1 MSDFAARRRQVPFL
15 VLAPSLVVVVGVL
28 AAILMAAL
36 GTHELGQQSDDAA
49 ALRAKLLALT
59 LAERLRA
66 TPEEDRAAL
75 VERAARRSGAEL
87 LLVEQNADVVV
98 DGTQGVPAKSQVLKL
113 LVQGDGETL
122 TKLGRSRYFAAPV
135 AAAEPLSVL
144 AFVVAPEVPFAG
156 GSLVVSVALLAT
168 LLVGAAALVA
178 LSLARDVYSDVTFVE
193 RRIAEMAEEGADP
206 AGKPVP
212 VRAVDQVGL
221 LAASFNVLVDRFA
234 AAEEAYRQ
242 DLTGAQ
248 NYDRERSAFL
258 AALSH
263 ELRTPLNAI
272 LGFTDVLLA
281 EVDGPLTEDARE
293 NLLVVRGSGEHLRA
307 LIDDILDLSALES
320 GELRLS
326 SRSIDV
332 YPIAQ
337 EVVRE
342 AGLAA
347 SAKGLSLELFGKP
360 AIAYADPRR
369 VRQII
374 GNVVNNA
381 IKFTT
386 TGGVTV
392 RVDPRDGGV
401 SVAIADTGPG
411 IAPKDHEAIFR
422 EFFQTGDVRRQRVG
436 TGLGLAITRRLV
448 QMHRGFIDLR
458 SQLGRGS
465 LFTIV
470 LPSTA
475 PETKPPSDPP
485 IPPPAKSRPRS
496 EPIT

>member
-1 MSDFAARRRQVPFL
+1 MTAFPARRRQVPFL

-28 AAILMAAL
+28 AAFLMAAL
-36 GTHELGQQSDDAA
+36 GTRELGIQSDEAA
-49 ALRAKLLALT
+49 ALRAKLLAVT

-66 TPEEDRAAL
+66 TPEEERTAL
-75 VERAARRSGAEL
+75 VEQAARRSGAEL
-87 LLVEQNADVVV
+87 LLVQQSGHVVV
-98 DGTQGVPAKSQVLKL
+98 DGTQGVPNKAQILEL
-113 LVQGDGETL
+113 LVEGDGEAT
-122 TKLGRSRYFAAPV
+122 TQLGRSRYFAAPV
-135 AAAEPLSVL
+135 QAAAPLSVL
-144 AFVVAPEVPFAG
+144 SFVVAPETPFAG

-178 LSLARDVYSDVTFVE
+178 LALARDVYSDVTFVE
-193 RRIAEMAEEGADP
+193 RRIAEMAQESADP

-212 VRAVDQVGL
+212 VRSVDQVGL

-248 NYDRERSAFL
+248 DYDKERSAFL

-281 EVDGPLTEDARE
+281 EVDGPLTEDSRE
-293 NLLVVRGSGEHLRA
+293 NLSVIRSSGEHLRA

-326 SRSIDV
+326 SRPIDV

-342 AGLAA
+342 AAIAA
-347 SAKGLSLELFGKP
+347 SNKGLTLELFGKP
-360 AIAYADPRR
+360 ATAYADPRR

-381 IKFTT
+381 LKFTSK
-386 TGGVTV
+386 GSVTV

-401 SVAIADTGPG
+401 SIAIADTGPG
-411 IAPKDHEAIFR
+411 IAPQDHEAIFR
-422 EFFQTGDVRRQRVG
+422 EFFQTGDARRQRVG
-436 TGLGLAITRRLV
+436 TGLGLAISRRLV

-470 LPSTA
+470 LPA
-475 PETKPPSDPP
+475 QPPPEPRPSEPV
-485 IPPPAKSRPRS
+485 PPPAKSRPRA
-496 EPIT
+496 EPAS

>member
-1 MSDFAARRRQVPFL
+1 MTDLPARRRQVPFL

-28 AAILMAAL
+28 SAVLMAVL
-36 GTHELGQQSDDAA
+36 GTRELGRQSDEAA
-49 ALRAKLLALT
+49 ALRARVLALT
-59 LAERLRA
+59 MSERLRA
-66 TPEEDRAAL
+66 TPEEDRSAL

-87 LLVEQNADVVV
+87 LLVQQTGDVLV
-98 DGTQGVPAKSQVLKL
+98 DGTQGLLQRSQILRL
-113 LVQGDGETL
+113 LVSSEGETV

-135 AAAEPLSVL
+135 AAGEPLSLL

-193 RRIAEMAEEGADP
+193 RRIAEMAQEGADP

-212 VRAVDQVGL
+212 VRSVDQVGL

-263 ELRTPLNAI
+263 ELRTPLNAV
-272 LGFTDVLLA
+272 LGFADVLLA

-293 NLLVVRGSGEHLRA
+293 SLSVIRGSGEHLRA

-326 SRSIDV
+326 SREIDV

-342 AGLAA
+342 AGVAA
-347 SAKGLSLELFGKP
+347 SAKGLKLELFGKP
-360 AIAYADPRR
+360 AMAYADPRR

-374 GNVVNNA
+374 GNVVGNA
-381 IKFTT
+381 VKFTSR
-386 TGGVTV
+386 GGVTV

-401 SVAIADTGPG
+401 SIAITDTGPG

-422 EFFQTGDVRRQRVG
+422 EFFQTGDARRQRVG

-448 QMHRGFIDLR
+448 QMHRGFVDLK

-465 LFTIV
+465 HFTIV
-470 LPSTA
+470 LPSQ
-475 PETKPPSDPP
+475 
-485 IPPPAKSRPRS
+485 PPPEPLPSEPPPPTKSRPRE